1 MSTESHTNMTIT
13 ISEAL
18 ETYQDLDGLHDER
31 FVRLHVKELF
41 ELRGAEDAGVDEGDD
56 ALEDVWAYLLAT
68 REQLAFL
75 VYLCVKKGICKRE
88 DLHLERFEDQ
98 EVAVAITLSLSEYE
112 PAIALSPIADRVRRI
127 QLAVLTSGF
136 WDALKLGTFER
147 EDRLML
153 LG

>member
-1 MSTESHTNMTIT
+1 MRTATRSKTC
-13 ISEAL
+13 
-18 ETYQDLDGLHDER
+18 GP
-31 FVRLHVKELF
+31 F
-41 ELRGAEDAGVDEGDD
+41 
-56 ALEDVWAYLLAT
+56 LLTT

-98 EVAVAITLSLSEYE
+98 EVAVAITLLLSEYE
-112 PAIALSPIADRVRRI
+112 PAIALSPIADGVRRI
-127 QLAVLTSGF
+127 QLAVLTSGL

-147 EDRLML
+147 EDRLMP

>member
-1 MSTESHTNMTIT
+1 MSKESRTSMTTT

-41 ELRGAEDAGVDEGDD
+41 ELRGAEDSGGDEGCNT
-56 ALEDVWAYLLAT
+56 LEDVWAYLLTT
-68 REQLAFL
+68 REQLTFL
-75 VYLCVKKGICKRE
+75 AYLCARKGVCERK

-98 EVAVAITLSLSEYE
+98 EVAVAATFLLSEYE
-112 PAIALSPIADRVRRI
+112 PAIALSPIAVRVRRV

-136 WDALKLGTFER
+136 WDVLKLDTFER

>member
-1 MSTESHTNMTIT
+1 MSTESHTSMTIT

-18 ETYQDLDGLHDER
+18 ETHQDLDGLHDER
-31 FVRLHVKELF
+31 LVRLHVKELF
-41 ELRGAEDAGVDEGDD
+41 ELRGAEDSGGDEDSNT
-56 ALEDVWAYLLAT
+56 LEDVWAYLLTT

-75 VYLCVKKGICKRE
+75 AHLCVRKGICKRE
-88 DLHLERFEDQ
+88 ELHLERFEDQ
-98 EVAVAITLSLSEYE
+98 GVTVAITLLLSEYE
-112 PAIALSPIADRVRRI
+112 PAIALSPIADRVRRV

-136 WDALKLGTFER
+136 WDVLKLGTFER